1 MLRTPSR
8 LLFLTAV
15 FFCFAASA
23 EDISPLQALPSA
35 DGIVSW
41 WLVSPVQKEAL
52 ETALPPKDA
61 RIGGPVGAK
70 PELGTWRLHVS
81 AARFMDFRP
90 LTGAQG
96 TVWSVCRV
104 KSNGGGRHLRAGT
117 YSAMR
122 VLIDGKEVLK
132 KAQPIQPYA
141 DEAEAEIELPKGECE
156 IAVGVAIRYGYAGF
170 QFNLTEGKAQGG
182 LPKSVSGDT
191 ILLVPAT
198 GTTPNAAAA
207 ALDSLTFIAKDTFVN
222 PGQKTVVMAAMLASA
237 PAGVEQLTG
246 HFVRADGSVASAPMP
261 PRSPLDF
268 FGRNSWQVEFAVPP
282 TDDMRHI
289 LGLELSSA
297 GKVLGQ
303 KKLEVYSLKGIA
315 KTATT
320 LSADITAREKA
331 AGKRFPHA
339 ALAAEKLLLFLGKI
353 EGGEERVSPELGLKL
368 TTLLD
373 DAKRFADLEA
383 KGEDPL
389 KDARG
394 YIERAYVS
402 AIDNGVQP
410 YFSVV
415 PTRFGHEAKD
425 EPKEYPLVVFLHGY
439 VPSYDKHRWWEEIP
453 EFNETFE
460 RHGAF
465 MALPF
470 GRSNTDFQSCGEVDV
485 LDVITDM
492 RKRYPIDPSRIY
504 LYGYSMGGMAVY
516 HIAGHNPDLFAGA
529 IVIAGR
535 ADSPLQNKKSLTRYH
550 EYKQWLIH
558 ADNPISLCE
567 NFLNIPLRIYHG
579 NKDFIIDISEAKRME
594 KRLKE
599 VGATV
604 QLFEVPGDHFFG
616 FDLITTDEPLKWL
629 LDQRKKPQIE
639 KRWMKQY
646 SLRNAAQG
654 GVRVTATNGV
664 LEPLEAVWATGP
676 DGKPAF
682 TQKSASIAQ
691 LAIQQSPPEPVLPTA
706 LRKTPQ
712 RCGPVREAICNPFVI
727 AYGTSGSPEANEKN
741 KANAEKFA
749 QEWFGF
755 TRSRVFAKA
764 DKDVTD
770 EEKKTRNLFLFGEQ
784 QENLLH
790 AAAAD
795 KLPIQIKDGN
805 VAIGA
810 KTTTLKDRG
819 AIFMYPSPFAPV
831 DGTQVVVVYAGL
843 LYGEH
848 IGLNHKFDL
857 LPDFLV
863 YGPHA
868 DRDGTGTNRF
878 YCAGF
883 FDGEWKLSDKT
894 TWWEE

>member
-1 MLRTPSR
+1 MLRMPSC
-8 LLFLTAV
+8 LLFIAALI
-15 FFCFAASA
+15 CFSAIA
-23 EDISPLQALPSA
+23 EDAPPLQALPSA

-52 ETALPPKDA
+52 DTAVPPKDA

-70 PELGTWRLHVS
+70 PETGVWKLNVS

-90 LTGAQG
+90 LNGGQG
-96 TVWSVCRV
+96 TVWAACRI
-104 KSNGGGRHLRAGT
+104 KSNGGARRLRAGT
-117 YSAMR
+117 YGAMR
-122 VLIDGKEVLK
+122 VFVDGKEVLK
-132 KAQPIQPYA
+132 KAQPLQPYA

-156 IAVGVAIRYGYAGF
+156 IAVGVNIRYGYAGF
-170 QFNLTEGKAQGG
+170 QFNLTEGKGG
-182 LPKSVSGDT
+182 LPKSVPGDS
-191 ILLVPAT
+191 ILI
-198 GTTPNAAAA
+198 AAAPGKAPDVLAA
-207 ALDSLTFIAKDTFVN
+207 ALDSITFIAKDTFVN
-222 PGQKTVVMAAMLASA
+222 PGQKTVVMVAALASA
-237 PAGVEQLTG
+237 PAGIEQISGYFLK
-246 HFVRADGSVASAPMP
+246 ADGTVGSAPMP

-268 FGRNSWQVEFAVPP
+268 FGRNAWQVEFVVPP
-282 TDDMRHI
+282 TDDMRHA
-289 LGLELSSA
+289 LMLEVTSA
-297 GKVLGQ
+297 GKILGK

-320 LSADITAREKA
+320 LAADIAAREKA
-331 AGKRFPHA
+331 SGKRFPHA
-339 ALAAEKLLLFLGKI
+339 ALAAEKLLLFMSKI
-353 EGGEERVSPELGLKL
+353 DAGEERVSPELGQKL

-373 DAKRFADLEA
+373 DAKRFANFEEN
-383 KGEDPL
+383 GNDPL
-389 KDARG
+389 EGKRG
-394 YIERAYVS
+394 YLERAYVS
-402 AIDNGVQP
+402 PIDNGVQP
-410 YFSVV
+410 YFTMV
-415 PTRFGHEAKD
+415 PSALGF
-425 EPKEYPLVVFLHGY
+425 EPEGLNVKYPLVVFLHGY

-460 RHGAF
+460 RNNAF

-485 LDVITDM
+485 LDVIADM
-492 RKRYPIDPSRIY
+492 RKRYPIDPDRIY

-535 ADSPLQNKKSLTRYH
+535 ADSPLQNKKALTRYH

-629 LDQRKKPQIE
+629 LDQRKKPQLE

-646 SLRNAAQG
+646 SLRHAAQG
-654 GVRVTATNGV
+654 GVRVTAAGNT
-664 LEPLEAVWATGP
+664 LEPLEAVWTVGA

-682 TQKSASIAQ
+682 SQKSASISQ
-691 LAIQQSPPEPVLPTA
+691 LVIQQGPGEPVLPTA

-784 QENLLH
+784 QENALH

-819 AIFMYPSPFAPV
+819 AIFTYPSPFAPA
-831 DGTQVVVVYAGL
+831 DGTQVIVVYAGL

-878 YCAGF
+878 FCAGF
-883 FDGEWKLSDKT
+883 FDGEWKLNDKT

>member
-1 MLRTPSR
+1 MLRTPFR
-8 LLFLTAV
+8 FIHFAAV
-15 FFCFAASA
+15 CLCLAASA
-23 EDISPLQALPSA
+23 EDVPLQALPSA

-41 WLVSPVQKEAL
+41 WLVSPVQKAAL
-52 ETALPPKDA
+52 DAATPPKDA
-61 RIGGPVGAK
+61 RIGGMVGA
-70 PELGTWRLHVS
+70 PELGEWKLHVS
-81 AARFMDFRP
+81 AARFADFRP
-90 LTGAQG
+90 LLNSGQG
-96 TVWSVCRV
+96 ILWAACRI
-104 KSNGGGRHLRAGT
+104 KGNGGPRKLRAGS
-117 YSAMR
+117 YSALR
-122 VLIDGKEVLK
+122 VFVDGKEVLK
-132 KAQPIQPYA
+132 KAQPLQPYA
-141 DEAEAEIELPKGECE
+141 DEGEAEIELPKGECE
-156 IAVGVAIRYGYAGF
+156 LAVGMNIRFGYAGF
-170 QFNLTEGKAQGG
+170 QLNLTEGKG
-182 LPKSVSGDT
+182 LPKSVAGDT
-191 ILLVPAT
+191 IVLTPAA
-198 GTTPNAAAA
+198 GKAVDANAQAVE
-207 ALDSLTFIAKDTFVN
+207 SFTFIAKDTFVN
-222 PGQKTVVMAAMLASA
+222 PGQKTIVMAALLASV
-237 PAGVEQLTG
+237 PAGLEQISGRFMKGDGTG
-246 HFVRADGSVASAPMP
+246 ASPALPA
-261 PRSPLDF
+261 RSPLDF
-268 FGRNSWQVEFAVPP
+268 YGRNAWQVEFGVPAN
-282 TDDMRHI
+282 DDMRHT
-289 LGLELSSA
+289 LALEVTSG
-297 GKVLGQ
+297 GKVLGA
-303 KKLEVYSLKGIA
+303 KKLDVYSLKGIA
-315 KTATT
+315 KTANTVA
-320 LSADITAREKA
+320 ADIAAREKA

-339 ALAAEKLLLFLGKI
+339 ALAAEKLLLYMGKI
-353 EGGEERVSPELGLKL
+353 ESGEERVSPDLGQKL
-368 TTLLD
+368 IGLLD
-373 DAKRFADLEA
+373 DAKRFADAEA

-389 KDARG
+389 KNARG

-402 AIDNGVQP
+402 PIDNGVQP

-415 PTRFGHEAKD
+415 PSRFGHEAQN
-425 EPKEYPLVVFLHGY
+425 EIKEYPLVVFLHGY

-453 EFNETFE
+453 EFNETFD

-485 LDVITDM
+485 FDVIADM
-492 RKRYPIDPSRIY
+492 RKRYPIDPNRIY

-535 ADSPLQNKKSLTRYH
+535 ADSPLQNKKVLTRYH

-567 NFLNIPLRIYHG
+567 NLANIPLRIYHG

-629 LDQRKKPQIE
+629 LDQRKKPQVE

-654 GVRVTATNGV
+654 GVRVTATGNL
-664 LEPLEAVWATGP
+664 LEPLEAVWTAGP
-676 DGKPAF
+676 DGKPVF
-682 TQKSASIAQ
+682 SQKSASIAQ
-691 LAIQQSPPEPVLPTA
+691 LAIQKDPPQPELPA
-706 LRKTPQ
+706 GLRKTPQ

-741 KANAEKFA
+741 KLNAEKFA

-755 TRSRVFAKA
+755 TRSRVVAKA
-764 DKDVTD
+764 DKDVTE
-770 EEKKTRNLFLFGEQ
+770 EEKKSHNLFLFGEQ
-784 QENLLH
+784 QENALH
-790 AAAAD
+790 AAAAA

-805 VAIGA
+805 VTIGA

-819 AIFMYPSPFAPV
+819 AIVAYPSPFAPV
-831 DGTQVVVVYAGL
+831 DGTQLVVVYAGL

-878 YCAGF
+878 FCAGF
-883 FDGEWKLSDKT
+883 FDGEWKLNEKT
-894 TWWEE
+894 TWWED